1 MIHRYLSLRKVQSGN
16 FKPAV
21 SLWIILNCG
30 RQSKWFQCPC
40 VFVCVRVFVCVW
52 DTEAETTHSCNHE
65 LHFRQS
71 HFALFMIL
79 WAQPNY
85 PAPQKPRCFR
95 CPSSLSHPLSLSLPL
110 SLKYFILIACLK
122 MLRETQKSVRLSG
135 ARSPLPV
142 GRWQANNIS
151 HTTHTHIQAQAH
163 TCTVRHA
170 VSHSVRLSVP
180 TWVAKAKMRLVSFW
194 RSAWC
199 ITLAYDCSFHEF
211 THVYMPDLP
220 AQPPAHSH
228 HSPLPPTPD
237 IPHLTSSKYT

>member
-1 MIHRYLSLRKVQSGN
+1 MIHWYLSLRKVQSGN

-30 RQSKWFQCPC
+30 RQSKWFQCVRVC
-40 VFVCVRVFVCVW
+40 VCACVCLFVCG
-52 DTEAETTHSCNHE
+52 TLKLK
-65 LHFRQS
+65 LHTVAIMSFILAKVILHYLWFSERSQITQ
-71 HFALFMIL
+71 HHKNPLFPL
-79 WAQPNY
+79 P
-85 PAPQKPRCFR
+85 
-95 CPSSLSHPLSLSLPL
+95 LLSLAPTLFLPL

-151 HTTHTHIQAQAH
+151 HTTHTHLQAH